1 MRFISKQP
9 WIVAAILL
17 FVVVAQMHVWAD
29 LDPCLWKP
37 NTTHRGT
44 EHHSCQGCA
53 AAAYATLSSA
63 PGVDFTMLAARL
75 EIQAPLTLQQNHRF
89 EISSPRA
96 PPR

>member
-1 MRFISKQP
+1 MRLLSKQP

-17 FVVVAQMHVWAD
+17 FVVAAQMHVWAD

-44 EHHSCQGCA
+44 EHHSCQGCT
-53 AAAYATLSSA
+53 AAAYATISSA
-63 PGVDFTMLAARL
+63 PGLGFSPLAARL
-75 EIQAPLTLQQNHRF
+75 EVQTPLARQQDQRF